1 MFKKTIKYVDYND
14 VERTEDFYFNL
25 TRIELIEMNVSAEG
39 GLDAYINSIIQAQNG
54 AEIVKVIKNL
64 IFKAYGEKSL
74 DGKYF
79 NKSQEISERFS
90 HTEAYDALFMELATN
105 DKAAA
110 EFINCI
116 IPKQLKESV
125 NNFDKSTDSPTLS
138 LT

>member
-1 MFKKTIKYVDYND
+1 MFKKTVTYTDYNGT
-14 VERTEDFYFNL
+14 ERTEDFYFNL
-25 TRIELIEMNVSAEG
+25 TRSELVEMNVSAEG

-79 NKSQEISERFS
+79 NKSEEISTRFS
-90 HTEAYDALFMELATN
+90 HTEAYDVLFMELATD

-110 EFINCI
+110 EFINNI
-116 IPKQLKESV
+116 IPKQLRDSINEV
-125 NNFDKSTDSPTLS
+125 DKNRDNPTLS